1 MKRVVVTIL
10 MLALAIGVS
19 GCGEKKDENVT
30 IIGGADG
37 PTSIYLAPSSSEN
50 EFRYADPIDGDEY
63 YMVMDR
69 ILGEYG
75 LDGQEW
81 GTAIDLK
88 GETDAVVTLAMDST
102 GRYKAFGIISKE
114 AGCYGIILDDTID
127 GTQDNVNYSYEVWAY
142 TGKTEEKP
150 EFKWEDDQLYFTY
163 PVQRDKEIEI
173 TTVPIDCGYDTG
185 HMEFNM
191 ERKDMASENQEDV
204 LSGTWQTA
212 SVGYEADGEMQ
223 PEYYVQFAG
232 LQINYGHMKDG
243 EFIVDHTDDIS
254 YLEETEPGKYIV
266 QAESSTGVQYT
277 LKTAESDNDVLEY
290 YETWNEDEFPDAYR
304 GGATLTRCN

>member
-1 MKRVVVTIL
+1 MKKAVITVLV
-10 MLALAIGVS
+10 LALVLGAS
-19 GCGEKKDENVT
+19 GCGDEFMY
-30 IIGGADG
+30 
-37 PTSIYLAPSSSEN
+37 S
-50 EFRYADPIDGDEY
+50 DPIDGDVY

-81 GTAIDLK
+81 GTSIDLK
-88 GETDAVVTLAMDST
+88 GEKDAVVSLAMDPT
-102 GRYKAFGIISKE
+102 GRYKALGIISKE

-127 GTQDNVNYSYEVWAY
+127 GTDENANYAYEAWAY
-142 TGKTEEKP
+142 TAKAEDKP
-150 EFKWEDDQLYFTY
+150 EFKWEDDRLYFTY
-163 PVQRDKEIEI
+163 PVQIDNEIEI
-173 TTVPIDCGYDTG
+173 RTVPIDCGYDTG

-212 SVGYEADGEMQ
+212 SIGYETDGDMQ
-223 PEYYVQFAG
+223 PEYYVQFED
-232 LQINYGHMKDG
+232 LQIKYGHMKDG

-266 QAESSTGVQYT
+266 QAETSTGAQYT
-277 LKTAESDNDVLEY
+277 LKTAESDNDALEY
-290 YETWNEDEFPDAYR
+290 YETWNEEEFPDAYR
-304 GGATLTRCN
+304 GGSSLSRCN